1 VLLPLYSCVVLSEG
15 AAVKRLRTI
24 GALALAAC
32 AAGCAT
38 TWSRPG
44 AEGQDRDRENIECQF
59 EASKLVGSAGLEGI
73 AAEHKR
79 VELESLCM
87 QSKGWARR

>member
-1 VLLPLYSCVVLSEG
+1 VD
-15 AAVKRLRTI
+15 RLRII
-24 GALALAAC
+24 GVLAMAAC

-59 EASKLVGSAGLEGI
+59 EASKLVGSAGLEGV
-73 AAEHKR
+73 AAQQKR
-79 VELESLCM
+79 VELEELCM
-87 QSKGWARR
+87 QAKGWSRQ